1 MKNCWIIGASC
12 GIGLELAKKYY
23 SQGWNVVIS
32 SRRIDVLKEIVKQVN
47 EQNQSRY
54 NSSQNIFDY
63 IVCDVAQTQSFAEA
77 TQQYFTKFSK
87 IDLVV
92 FAPALYEQMTLKDFD
107 CSLAKEII
115 NVNLISI
122 FDFFELV
129 VKKMLDQKSG
139 HIAVIASVAG
149 YRGLPQSLAY
159 GASKAGLIN
168 LCEGIYPELKAHNL
182 NLSIINPGF
191 VETRLTSK
199 NKFAMPFI
207 VSSQQASDYIYQG
220 LESNKFEIHFPKKF
234 TIIMKIIRILPYQI
248 YLKIITNIYQKNISN
263 K

>member
-1 MKNCWIIGASC
+1 MKNCWVIGASC

-23 SQGWNVVIS
+23 AQGWNVVIS
-32 SRRIDVLKEIVKQVN
+32 SRRSDVLKELVNQVSLQDLK
-47 EQNQSRY
+47 E
-54 NSSQNIFDY
+54 NSSKNIFDY
-63 IVCDVAQTQSFAEA
+63 IVCDVAQSHSIAEA
-77 TQQYFTKFSK
+77 VKQYFEKFSK

-92 FAPALYEQMTLKDFD
+92 FAPALYEQMTVKDFN

-115 NVNLISI
+115 NVNFISI

-129 VKKMLDQKSG
+129 VKKMFEQKSG

-149 YRGLPQSLAY
+149 YRGLPQSFAY

-199 NKFAMPFI
+199 NKFAMPFM
-207 VSSQQASDYIYQG
+207 VSSQQASEYIYQG

-234 TIIMKIIRILPYQI
+234 TILMKILRILPYQI
-248 YLKIITNIYQKNISN
+248 YLKLITNIYKKNLKN
-263 K
+263 